1 MQQELKKKVLKKLV
15 SSFSSSH
22 CCDYNFTKG
31 DDSYAHKY
39 HNLEERSRLLSV
51 FEALQLMINFSGL
64 IVAVLALVVSIIV
77 LKDKK

>member
-1 MQQELKKKVLKKLV
+1 MYPPKGG
-15 SSFSSSH
+15 
-22 CCDYNFTKG
+22 DYNFTEG
-31 DDSYAHKY
+31 ADAYAHKY
-39 HNLEERSRLLSV
+39 PNLEERSRLLSV

>member
-1 MQQELKKKVLKKLV
+1 M
-15 SSFSSSH
+15 
-22 CCDYNFTKG
+22 KG

>member
-1 MQQELKKKVLKKLV
+1 MEGEVRDRNIFVKGG
-15 SSFSSSH
+15 
-22 CCDYNFTKG
+22 DYNFTKG
-31 DDSYAHKY
+31 DGAYAHKY

-64 IVAVLALVVSIIV
+64 IVAVLALVISIIA

>member
-1 MQQELKKKVLKKLV
+1 
-15 SSFSSSH
+15 
-22 CCDYNFTKG
+22 
-31 DDSYAHKY
+31 
-39 HNLEERSRLLSV
+39 LSV

>member
-1 MQQELKKKVLKKLV
+1 MEREVRKFNTSDKDGGY
-15 SSFSSSH
+15 FSME
-22 CCDYNFTKG
+22 G
-31 DDSYAHKY
+31 DGAYAHKY

>member
-1 MQQELKKKVLKKLV
+1 M
-15 SSFSSSH
+15 
-22 CCDYNFTKG
+22 KG

-39 HNLEERSRLLSV
+39 HNLEEKNRLLSV

>member
-1 MQQELKKKVLKKLV
+1 MDGGY
-15 SSFSSSH
+15 FSME
-22 CCDYNFTKG
+22 G
-31 DDSYAHKY
+31 DGAYAHKY

-64 IVAVLALVVSIIV
+64 IVAILALVVSIIV